1 MGNAIA
7 VRSFDC
13 WDVVV
18 VVVVV
23 VVFVVVVVVEVV
35 VVVFCDRVR
44 RGYPITFRC
53 LKNGLLIFG
62 IKRSNYLLV
71 DGQAIV

>member
-7 VRSFDC
+7 VRSFDY

-18 VVVVV
+18 VV
-23 VVFVVVVVVEVV
+23 VVVVVVEVV

-53 LKNGLLIFG
+53 LKNGLLIFCDQN
-62 IKRSNYLLV
+62 IS
-71 DGQAIV
+71 

>member
-18 VVVVV
+18 V
-23 VVFVVVVVVEVV
+23 VVVVVVEVV

-53 LKNGLLIFG
+53 LKNGLLIFV
-62 IKRSNYLLV
+62 IKRSKYLLV